1 MQVNDEG
8 NSTGEL
14 PEQQAPDTIRKIFES
29 SSRGKSAQEIAIELN
44 ESGIPTPNGGLWQR
58 TRVESILRNED
69 HAHTD
74 DKDRGAPGTTA

>member
-1 MQVNDEG
+1 MQMNDGG

-44 ESGIPTPNGGLWQR
+44 ESSIPTPNGGLWQR
-58 TRVESILRNED
+58 AQIETILRNED
-69 HAHTD
+69 HAQTD
-74 DKDRGAPGTTA
+74 DKDRGEPGTTV

>member
-14 PEQQAPDTIRKIFES
+14 PERQAPDTVREIFES

-44 ESGIPTPNGGLWQR
+44 ESSIPAPNGGLWQR
-58 TRVESILRNED
+58 AQIETILRNED
-69 HAHTD
+69 HAQTD
-74 DKDRGAPGTTA
+74 DKDREGPDTTV